1 MASFDEKHRW
11 AAAYAAW
18 VMRNRMLVIL
28 VVLIST
34 ILAALQI
41 KNLDIRNDP
50 DTLLPP
56 TNRYV
61 ATNAYGEQK
70 FGMGNLMVLGFILKE
85 PGDIYQPW
93 FVNLVQDVH
102 NRMVALDHSRDKNFM
117 DLAAQKIKYMGA
129 ADGSLVFKRLI
140 PTAGISDDP
149 VQAEEQLAF
158 LKEGLETNPVMA
170 PMLLYMEDADGNR
183 CVEFGQQGCTARGT
197 FIIGDYSDSVKEDYL
212 PWIREVIAIADDV
225 KANYGDRLE
234 IRIAGEP
241 YFLAY
246 MLYDL
251 VNKWWLFVISILIVF
266 AILWWQN
273 KGWRGAVYPLIGVFA
288 TITLTLG
295 LMGFTAFKLTTMMVL
310 TPMLLLAIGTGHAVQ
325 VTRRFLTEMLN
336 NNCDSMKASEE
347 AITHTII
354 PATLAIITDMAGFAT
369 LATVD
374 ISFYKAYAY
383 FGMFGMATL
392 LITTTTLIPILM
404 SYNPPKIDLE
414 KDHAICEPS
423 GVEDFAAKTT
433 TNLIMGPG
441 KWLIVLMVGLL
452 IAWSANET
460 KITEGTMDDLMPG
473 VEKGINYSRAAFKES
488 SSTIQ
493 DLTRLGEVMPGV
505 ISVNIPF
512 TSREP
517 MVDECTEQY
526 FPDEIYDIEDTVE
539 RGAQCQIYKKQL
551 SCWDSEACGPQ
562 GIMDDAEVLG
572 AIEQM
577 ENWMRSHPNIGFTGS
592 YVQYIRLVNMLL
604 SSDTGDDMDLFGVPT
619 QDLISNNKDVYG
631 DPEDPEYVPDP
642 NAIVQNYNGLLEVN
656 VSEGDLDAFV
666 DSSTWNDAV
675 IMGFVNTMDPVLTH
689 NVVRDIHDYLREN
702 ADKPGFNKIK
712 FGLNVGE
719 TITMPETGDV
729 VTIEGDA
736 SISDPGLGG
745 FLGATEATR
754 EVSYENWLL
763 SPLQTAIAIFI
774 ISALMFRSIAVAI
787 VLIVMLAI
795 TLFAQYGLGGYFTSV
810 QNWSGNLAF
819 HLLVTLSI
827 AMGLG
832 VDYSIYLIS
841 RLQEEFANTM
851 GNWKETV
858 FQTLRTTGGAVL
870 ASVIVL
876 LGSFIPLVSTELA
889 NTWGL
894 GIYIGQALVI
904 DVIIAFTFL
913 PILVWWLKPNFI
925 FKANNN
931 G

>member
-1 MASFDEKHRW
+1 MSSHTEQNKLAVR
-11 AAAYAAW
+11 YAAW

-28 VVLIST
+28 VVLITT

-50 DTLLPP
+50 DTLLPA

-93 FVNLVQDVH
+93 FVNLIQEVH
-102 NRMVALDHSRDKNFM
+102 NKMVALDHSRDENFM

-129 ADGSLVFKRLI
+129 SDGSLVFKRLI

-149 VQAEEQLAF
+149 SKAQAQLDF
-158 LKEGLETNPVMA
+158 LKEGLENNPVMA
-170 PMLLYMEDADGNR
+170 PMLLYMEDAQGNR
-183 CVEFGQQGCTARGT
+183 CTEFGQQGCTARGT

-212 PWIREVIAIADDV
+212 PWIREVIAIADEV
-225 KANYGDRLE
+225 KADYGDRLE

-251 VNKWWLFVISILIVF
+251 VNKWWLFVISILIVV

-273 KGWRGAVYPLIGVFA
+273 KGWRGAVYPMIGVFA
-288 TITLTLG
+288 TIALTLG
-295 LMGFTAFKLTTMMVL
+295 LMGFSAFKLTTMMVL

-336 NNCDSMKASEE
+336 NNCDAYKASQE
-347 AITHTII
+347 AIAHTIV

-369 LATVD
+369 LASVD

-404 SYNPPKIDLE
+404 SYNPPKINIE
-414 KDHAICEPS
+414 TDHALCEPS
-423 GVEDFAAKTT
+423 AIEDFAAKTT
-433 TNLIMGPG
+433 TGLIMGPG
-441 KWLIVLMVGLL
+441 KWVIALLVAILIG
-452 IAWSANET
+452 WSANET
-460 KITEGTMDDLMPG
+460 KIMDGTAEDLMPG

-493 DLTRLGEVMPGV
+493 DLNRLGEVMPGV

-517 MVDECTEQY
+517 MKPVCEDEDDDGNMIPE
-526 FPDEIYDIEDTVE
+526 
-539 RGAQCQIYKKQL
+539 G
-551 SCWDSEACGPQ
+551 CWDDYALGAQ
-562 GIMDDAEVLG
+562 GIMNDAEVMA
-572 AIEQM
+572 AIEEM
-577 ENWMRSHPNIGFTGS
+577 ENWMRAHPNIGFTGS

-604 SSDTGDDMDLFGVPT
+604 SSPTGDDMALFGVPT
-619 QDLISNNKDVYG
+619 PELIEEHMDIYG
-631 DPEDPEYVPDP
+631 DPEDPEYVPEP
-642 NAIVQNYNGLLEVN
+642 QFIVQNFNGLLEVN

-675 IMGFVNTMDPVLTH
+675 IMGFVNTMDPVLAH
-689 NVVRDIHDYLREN
+689 NVVDDIHTYIREN
-702 ADKPGFNKIK
+702 QDRRGFNKIK

-719 TITMPETGDV
+719 TVTMPETGDV
-729 VTIEGDA
+729 VTVVGDA
-736 SISDPGLGG
+736 SIVDPGLGG

-774 ISALMFRSIAVAI
+774 ISALMFRSISVAV
-787 VLIVMLAI
+787 VLIIMLAI

-841 RLQEEFANTM
+841 RLKEEYQASA
-851 GNWKETV
+851 GDWSKTV
-858 FQTLRTTGGAVL
+858 FETLRTTGGAVL

-904 DVIIAFTFL
+904 DVITAFTFL
-913 PILVWWLKPNFI
+913 PILIYWLKPNYV
-925 FKANNN
+925 FKTN
-931 G
+931 

>member
-1 MASFDEKHRW
+1 MSSFNEEHKLATR
-11 AAAYAAW
+11 YAAW

-28 VVLIST
+28 VVLIT
-34 ILAALQI
+34 TVLAALQI

-56 TNRYV
+56 SNRYV

-93 FVNLVQDVH
+93 FINLIRDVHEKMVNLT
-102 NRMVALDHSRDKNFM
+102 NSRGENFL

-129 ADGSLVFKRLI
+129 SDGSLVFKRLI

-149 VQAEEQLAF
+149 EQAKEELAF

-170 PMLLYMEDADGNR
+170 PMLLYMEDAQGNR
-183 CVEFGQQGCTARGT
+183 CEFGQPDCTARGT
-197 FIIGDYSDSVKEDYL
+197 FIIGDYDDGVKSVYL

-225 KANYGDRLE
+225 KAQYGDRLE

-251 VNKWWLFVISILIVF
+251 VNKWWLFVISILIVI

-273 KGWRGAVYPLIGVFA
+273 KGWRGAVYPMIGVFA
-288 TITLTLG
+288 TIILTLG
-295 LMGFTAFKLTTMMVL
+295 LMGFSAFKLTTMMVL

-336 NNCDSMKASEE
+336 NNCDAMKASEQ
-347 AITHTII
+347 AIAHTII

-369 LATVD
+369 LASVD

-404 SYNPPKIDLE
+404 SYNPPKIDIE
-414 KDHAICEPS
+414 RDHALCEPS
-423 GVEDFAAKTT
+423 SLENMAAKTT
-433 TNLIMGPG
+433 TGLIMGPG
-441 KWLIVLMVGLL
+441 KWIIVLLVALL
-452 IAWSANET
+452 IGWSANET
-460 KITEGTMDDLMPG
+460 KILDGTAEDLMPG

-488 SSTIQ
+488 SATIQ
-493 DLTRLGEVMPGV
+493 DLNRLGEVMPGV

-517 MVDECTEQY
+517 MPPLCEDEDANGDLI
-526 FPDEIYDIEDTVE
+526 PP
-539 RGAQCQIYKKQL
+539 G
-551 SCWDSEACGPQ
+551 CWDEETLGAR
-562 GIMDDAEVLG
+562 GIMNDAEVLA
-572 AIEQM
+572 AIEKM
-577 ENWMRSHPNIGFTGS
+577 ENWMRAHPNIGFTGS

-604 SSDTGDDMDLFGVPT
+604 ASKTGDDMDLFGVPT
-619 QDLISNNKDVYG
+619 EELIARRMDAYA
-631 DPEDPEYVPDP
+631 DPEDPDYVPDP
-642 NAIVQNYNGLLEVN
+642 NFVVQAYNGLLEVN
-656 VSEGDLDAFV
+656 TSEGDLTSFV
-666 DSSTWNDAV
+666 DANSWNEAV
-675 IMGFVNTMDPVLTH
+675 IMGFVNTMDPVLAH
-689 NVVRDIHDYLREN
+689 KVVEDIHQYIRDHE
-702 ADKPGFNKIK
+702 DEPGFNKIK

-719 TITMPETGDV
+719 TVTMPETGDV
-729 VTIEGDA
+729 VTIVGDA
-736 SISDPGLGG
+736 SITDPGLGG

-754 EVSYENWLL
+754 EVSYENWLV

-774 ISALMFRSIAVAI
+774 ISALMFRSLSVAI
-787 VLIVMLAI
+787 VLIIMLAI

-841 RLQEEFANTM
+841 RLREEYQASM
-851 GNWKETV
+851 GDWSKTV
-858 FQTLRTTGGAVL
+858 FETLRTTGGAVL

-904 DVIIAFTFL
+904 DVITAFTFL
-913 PILVWWLKPNFI
+913 PVLIWWLKPDYI
-925 FKANNN
+925 FKAHQST
-931 G
+931 

>member
-1 MASFDEKHRW
+1 MSSFNEEHKFASR
-11 AAAYAAW
+11 YAAW
-18 VMRNRMLVIL
+18 VMRNRMLVVL
-28 VVLIST
+28 VVLIT
-34 ILAALQI
+34 TLLAATQI
-41 KNLDIRNDP
+41 KDLDIRNDP
-50 DTLLPP
+50 DTLLPAS
-56 TNRYV
+56 NRYV

-93 FVNLVQDVH
+93 FVNLVQEVH
-102 NRMVALDHSRDKNFM
+102 EKMVNLTNSRGENFM

-129 ADGSLVFKRLI
+129 DNGSLVFKRLI
-140 PTAGISDDP
+140 PTGGISDDP
-149 VQAEEQLAF
+149 EKAKEELAF

-170 PMLLYMEDADGNR
+170 PMLLYMEDASGNR
-183 CVEFGQQGCTARGT
+183 CEFGVPNCTARGT
-197 FIIGDYSDSVKEDYL
+197 FIIGDYDDGVKSVYL
-212 PWIREVIAIADDV
+212 PWIRQVIAIADDV
-225 KANYGDRLE
+225 KAKYGDRLE

-251 VNKWWLFVISILIVF
+251 VNKWWLFVISIVIVV

-273 KGWRGAVYPLIGVFA
+273 KGWRGAVYPMAGVFA
-288 TITLTLG
+288 TIALTLG
-295 LMGFTAFKLTTMMVL
+295 LMGFSSFKLTTMMVL

-336 NNCDSMKASEE
+336 NNCDAKISAEQ
-347 AITHTII
+347 AIAHTII

-369 LATVD
+369 LASVD

-392 LITTTTLIPILM
+392 LVTTTTLIPILM
-404 SYNPPKIDLE
+404 SYNPPKIDVE
-414 KDHAICEPS
+414 HDHKICEPTEL
-423 GVEDFAAKTT
+423 EDGAARL
-433 TNLIMGPG
+433 TNRLIMGPG
-441 KWLIVLMVGLL
+441 KWVIVLLVALL
-452 IAWSANET
+452 IGWSANET
-460 KITEGTMDDLMPG
+460 KILQGTADDLMPG

-488 SSTIQ
+488 SATIQ
-493 DLTRLGEVMPGV
+493 DLNRLGEVMPGV

-517 MVDECTEQY
+517 MAPVCNDEDADGNLL
-526 FPDEIYDIEDTVE
+526 PK
-539 RGAQCQIYKKQL
+539 G
-551 SCWDSEACGPQ
+551 CWDEETKGAQ
-562 GIMDDAEVLG
+562 GIMNDAEVMG
-572 AIEQM
+572 AIEKM
-577 ENWMRSHPNIGFTGS
+577 ENWMRAHPNIGFTGS

-604 SSDTGDDMDLFGVPT
+604 SSKTGNNMDLFGVPT
-619 QDLISNNKDVYG
+619 NELIAKYPEAYA
-631 DPEDPEYVPDP
+631 DPDDPDYVPDA
-642 NAIVQNYNGLLEVN
+642 NFIVQNFNGLLEVN
-656 VSEGDLDAFV
+656 TSDGDLDAFV
-666 DSSTWNDAV
+666 DAATWNDAV

-689 NVVRDIHDYLREN
+689 KVVEDIHNYLTEHEN
-702 ADKPGFNKIK
+702 EPGFNKIK
-712 FGLNVGE
+712 FGLRVGE
-719 TITMPETGDV
+719 TVTMPETGNV
-729 VTIEGDA
+729 VTIEGDP
-736 SISDPGLGG
+736 SITLPGLGG

-754 EVSYENWLL
+754 EVSFDNWLV

-774 ISALMFRSIAVAI
+774 ISAVMFRSFSVAV

-795 TLFAQYGLGGYFTSV
+795 TLFAQYGMGAYFTSV

-841 RLQEEFANTM
+841 RLREEYQATM
-851 GNWKETV
+851 GNWSETV

-876 LGSFIPLVSTELA
+876 LGSFIPLVSTDLA

-894 GIYIGQALVI
+894 GVYIGEALVI
-904 DVIIAFTFL
+904 DVITAFTFL
-913 PILVWWLKPNFI
+913 PVLIWWLKPDYI
-925 FKANNN
+925 FKANQ
-931 G
+931 